1 MRKRT
6 REAEEA
12 EEEGELLTD
21 EELMLTELDEEK
33 NSDMNNT
40 PATSFV
46 PEGVKQKIPQQ
57 RKEAVQV
64 TGNDDAKL
72 RALEEMLR
80 GNEERHTEQV
90 TSQQAGTGQF
100 ATVNQNVLQRRY
112 LGQDVNVKGQDE
124 KLGSFNSL
132 LSQQDQVQSEI
143 EKAMAM
149 NTLDKKSELWR
160 LDQLNNHLSA
170 LGTQF
175 GLDVSSQR
183 QYKKAKKI
191 HRLSQQSSWI

>member
-1 MRKRT
+1 MNAYMRKRT
-6 REAEEA
+6 REAEE
-12 EEEGELLTD
+12 EGELFTD
-21 EELMLTELDEEK
+21 EETELDEEK

-57 RKEAVQV
+57 RKEAVPG

-100 ATVNQNVLQRRY
+100 ATVNQNALQRRY

-132 LSQQDQVQSEI
+132 LYQQDLVQSEI

-160 LDQLNNHLSA
+160 LDQLNNNLSA

>member
-1 MRKRT
+1 MNAYMRKRT
-6 REAEEA
+6 REA

-21 EELMLTELDEEK
+21 EETELDEEK

-57 RKEAVQV
+57 RKEAAQV

-160 LDQLNNHLSA
+160 LDQLNNNLSA

>member
-1 MRKRT
+1 MNAYIRKRT
-6 REAEEA
+6 REA

-21 EELMLTELDEEK
+21 EETELDEEK
-33 NSDMNNT
+33 TNDMNA

-57 RKEAVQV
+57 RKEAVP

-160 LDQLNNHLSA
+160 LDQLNNNLSA

>member
-1 MRKRT
+1 
-6 REAEEA
+6 
-12 EEEGELLTD
+12 
-21 EELMLTELDEEK
+21 
-33 NSDMNNT
+33 MNA

-160 LDQLNNHLSA
+160 LDQLNNNLSA

>member
-1 MRKRT
+1 
-6 REAEEA
+6 
-12 EEEGELLTD
+12 
-21 EELMLTELDEEK
+21 
-33 NSDMNNT
+33 MNA

-57 RKEAVQV
+57 RKEAAP
-64 TGNDDAKL
+64 TGNDDGKL

-100 ATVNQNVLQRRY
+100 ATVNQNTLQRRY
-112 LGQDVNVKGQDE
+112 LGQDINIKGQDE
-124 KLGSFNSL
+124 KLGNFNSL
-132 LSQQDQVQSEI
+132 LNQQDQVQSEI

-160 LDQLNNHLSA
+160 LDQLNNNLSA

>member
-1 MRKRT
+1 MNAYMRKRT
-6 REAEEA
+6 REAEE
-12 EEEGELLTD
+12 GELLTD
-21 EELMLTELDEEK
+21 EETELDEEK
-33 NSDMNNT
+33 TNDMNA

-57 RKEAVQV
+57 RKEEAVKV

-72 RALEEMLR
+72 LALEQMLR
-80 GNEERHTEQV
+80 GNEEKHTEQV

-100 ATVNQNVLQRRY
+100 ATVNQNTLQRRY
-112 LGQDVNVKGQDE
+112 LGQDINIKGQDE
-124 KLGSFNSL
+124 KLGNFNGL
-132 LSQQDQVQSEI
+132 LNQQDQVQSEI

>member
-1 MRKRT
+1 
-6 REAEEA
+6 
-12 EEEGELLTD
+12 
-21 EELMLTELDEEK
+21 
-33 NSDMNNT
+33 MNA

-57 RKEAVQV
+57 RKEAVTG
-64 TGNDDAKL
+64 TGNDDGKL

-80 GNEERHTEQV
+80 GNEEKHTEQV

-124 KLGSFNSL
+124 KLGSFNNL
-132 LSQQDQVQSEI
+132 LRQQDQVQSEI

-160 LDQLNNHLSA
+160 LDQLNNNLSA

>member
-1 MRKRT
+1 MNAYMRKRT
-6 REAEEA
+6 REA

-21 EELMLTELDEEK
+21 EETELDEEK
-33 NSDMNNT
+33 INDINA

-57 RKEAVQV
+57 RKEAAQV
-64 TGNDDAKL
+64 TGNDDGKL

-100 ATVNQNVLQRRY
+100 ATANQNTLQRRY
-112 LGQDVNVKGQDE
+112 LGQDINIKGQDE
-124 KLGSFNSL
+124 KLGNFNGL
-132 LSQQDQVQSEI
+132 LNQQDQVQSEI

-160 LDQLNNHLSA
+160 LDQLNNNLSA
-170 LGTQF
+170 LGTHF

>member
-1 MRKRT
+1 
-6 REAEEA
+6 
-12 EEEGELLTD
+12 
-21 EELMLTELDEEK
+21 
-33 NSDMNNT
+33 MNA

-80 GNEERHTEQV
+80 GNEEKHTEQV

-100 ATVNQNVLQRRY
+100 ATVNQNALQRRY

-132 LSQQDQVQSEI
+132 LNQQDQVQSEI

-160 LDQLNNHLSA
+160 LDQLNNNLSA